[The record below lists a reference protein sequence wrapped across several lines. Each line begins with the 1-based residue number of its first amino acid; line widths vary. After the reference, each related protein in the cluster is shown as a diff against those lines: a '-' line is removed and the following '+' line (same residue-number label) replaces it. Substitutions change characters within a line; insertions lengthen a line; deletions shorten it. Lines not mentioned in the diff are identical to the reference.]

1 MKKIFTLLFI
11 AITITACVATK
22 TTTKA
27 PSPAGNWDYSIT
39 GTPQGDFRGIMIITE
54 VDKVLTAKL
63 VSDGSDLPINNF
75 LFNKETQ
82 KMSGEFDYS
91 GALILLDAVLNVNEI
106 TGNMST
112 SGMSFPFKATRK
124 N

>member
-1 MKKIFTLLFI
+1 MKKIVSLLFI

-27 PSPAGNWDYSIT
+27 PSPTGSWDYTIT
-39 GTPQGDFRGIMIITE
+39 GTPQGDFKGVMIIAE
-54 VDKVLTAKL
+54 ADKMLTAKL
-63 VSDGSDLPINNF
+63 ISDGAELPIDKF
-75 LFNKETQ
+75 VFNKETQ

-106 TGNMST
+106 TGSMST